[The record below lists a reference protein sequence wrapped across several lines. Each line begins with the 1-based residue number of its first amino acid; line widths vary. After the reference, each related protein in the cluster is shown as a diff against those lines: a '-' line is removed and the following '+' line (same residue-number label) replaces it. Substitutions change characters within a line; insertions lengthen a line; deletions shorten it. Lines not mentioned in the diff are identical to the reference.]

1 MSNIMRKTN
10 IGDKLIEDFND
21 VFSNYS
27 IDNRMYGI
35 ITLHVA
41 FGQALCKNVYYRMG
55 SRKIDIRV
63 HLLLIKPQATGKGAG
78 FSMCEKLSRALDL
91 SFQALTQST
100 DAGLAGT
107 KIYDSQQKQ
116 EVIVDGLLKTSD
128 IIGME
133 EASVIFDLT
142 SDFSKK
148 NMTLM
153 QITMN
158 SLWDSSCTISKK
170 LGTTLIEFK
179 PHASFLLT
187 SYPPDNLAEKVMKT
201 GFLDR
206 VIPVFEPVTLEQ
218 RLSTLRQMTERLNM
232 PQEEIKDKQDEVLQ
246 TICGIVNFY
255 KKGEHCIEISKE
267 IHHKLLYIIEEF
279 AMKVLDASPK
289 AQEKL
294 EHFVTRL
301 YEILIKLAIHHA
313 LFNLRTRVQI
323 SDLLYARKI
332 YLPIWKNLIVSIESL
347 LIIDA
352 SERARRNKIIVQSL
366 KQYDIL
372 LREGKYVKQKV
383 WVRRLSML
391 PPLQQQWDNCS
402 KETADNNLKKLEK
415 NKDLDTEKFQRIAR
429 LEEKDKFFETQDI
442 GGFTYI
448 KKIRELK

>member
-1 MSNIMRKTN
+1 MMSIMRKTN

-21 VFSNYS
+21 VFANYS
-27 IDNRMYGI
+27 IDNRMYGL

-41 FGQALCKNVYYRMG
+41 FGQALCQNVYYRMG

-78 FSMCEKLSRALDL
+78 FSVCEKLADNLGL
-91 SFQALTQST
+91 QFQSLTTST
-100 DAGLAGT
+100 DAGLVGT
-107 KIYDSQQKQ
+107 KIYDHSQK
-116 EVIVDGLLKTSD
+116 EEIIVDGLLKTAD

-133 EASVIFDLT
+133 EASMIFDLA

-158 SLWDSSCTISKK
+158 SLWDSSCIISKK

-206 VIPVFEPVTLEQ
+206 VIPIFETVSLEQ
-218 RLSTLRQMTERLNM
+218 RLSTLKKMTELLNK
-232 PQEEIKDKQDEVLQ
+232 PQGELNDKEQGVIETL
-246 TICGIVNFY
+246 CGIVNFY
-255 KKGEHCIEISKE
+255 KKGEHCIEISE
-267 IHHKLLYIIEEF
+267 NIHQKLLYIIEEF

-301 YEILIKLAIHHA
+301 YEILIKLSIHYA
-313 LFNLRTRVQI
+313 LFNLRTRVEI
-323 SDLLYARKI
+323 SDLLYARRI
-332 YLPIWKNLIVSIESL
+332 YLPIWKSLIVNIESL
-347 LIIDA
+347 LIIDP
-352 SERARRNKIIVQSL
+352 SERARRNKIIHQSL
-366 KQYDIL
+366 QEYDKL
-372 LREGKYVKQKV
+372 LVENKYVKEKV

-391 PPLQQQWDNCS
+391 PSLQQKWDNCS
-402 KETADNNLKKLEK
+402 KETADNNLRKLEK
-415 NKDLDTEKFQRIAR
+415 NLELDTDNFRRIAR
-429 LEEKDKFFETQDI
+429 LEEKDKFFETKEI

-448 KKIRELK
+448 KKIRDIK

>member
-1 MSNIMRKTN
+1 MSIMRKTN
-10 IGDKLIEDFND
+10 IGDKLVEDFNE
-21 VFSNYS
+21 VFSSYS
-27 IDNRMYGI
+27 IDNRMYGL
-35 ITLHVA
+35 ITLHVV

-63 HLLLIKPQATGKGAG
+63 HLLLIKPQASGKGAG
-78 FSMCEKLSRALDL
+78 FSMCEKLSEALGL

-107 KIYDSQQKQ
+107 KIYDPVQKQ
-116 EVIVDGLLKTSD
+116 EVVIDGLLKTAD
-128 IIGME
+128 IIAME
-133 EASVIFDLT
+133 EASVIFDLA

-158 SLWDSSCTISKK
+158 ALWDTSCQISKK

-201 GFLDR
+201 GFMDR

-218 RLSTLRQMTERLNM
+218 RLSTLKQMTDRLNM
-232 PQEEIKDKQDEVLQ
+232 APSEIQEKQDEVLQ
-246 TICGIVNFY
+246 TISGIVNFY
-255 KKGEHCIEISKE
+255 RKGEHCIEISKD
-267 IHHKLLYIIEEF
+267 IHQKLLFIIEEF

-301 YEILIKLAIHHA
+301 YEILIKLSIHHA
-313 LFNLRTRVQI
+313 LFHLRTKVEI
-323 SDLLYARKI
+323 SDLLYARQI

-347 LIIDA
+347 LIIDP
-352 SERARRNKIIVQSL
+352 SERARRNKIIVESIR
-366 KQYDIL
+366 QYDKL
-372 LREGKYVKQKV
+372 LKEKTYVKQNN

-391 PPLQQQWDNCS
+391 PPLQQKWDNCS
-402 KETADNNLKKLEK
+402 KETADNNLKRLEK
-415 NKDLDTEKFQRIAR
+415 NRDLDTSKFRRIAK
-429 LEEKDKFFETQDI
+429 LEEKDKFFETKEI

-448 KKIRELK
+448 KKIRDIK

>member
-1 MSNIMRKTN
+1 MSIMRKTN

-21 VFSNYS
+21 VFANYS
-27 IDNRMYGI
+27 IDNRMYGL

-41 FGQALCKNVYYRMG
+41 FGQALCQNVYYRTG

-78 FSMCEKLSRALDL
+78 FSVCEKLADNLDL
-91 SFQALTQST
+91 NFQSITTST

-107 KIYDSQQKQ
+107 KIYDPAQKQ
-116 EVIVDGLLKTSD
+116 EVVVDGLLKTAD

-206 VIPVFEPVTLEQ
+206 VIPVFETVSLEQ
-218 RLSTLRQMTERLNM
+218 RLSIMKRMTELLNK
-232 PQEEIKDKQDEVLQ
+232 PEQEVNDKEDETLE
-246 TICGIVNFY
+246 TIAGIVNFY
-255 KKGEHCIEISKE
+255 KKGEHCVDIPENIEKT
-267 IHHKLLYIIEEF
+267 LLHIIEEF
-279 AMKVLDASPK
+279 ALKVLDASPK

-301 YEILIKLAIHHA
+301 YEILIKLSIHHA
-313 LFNLRTRVQI
+313 LFNLRTRVEI

-332 YLPIWKNLIVSIESL
+332 YLPIWKNLIVNIESL
-347 LIIDA
+347 LIINP
-352 SERARRNKIIVQSL
+352 SERARRNKIIIQSIQ
-366 KQYDIL
+366 QYDKL
-372 LREGKYVKQKV
+372 LREGTYVKRKV

-391 PPLQQQWDNCS
+391 PELQKKWDNCS

-415 NKDLDTEKFQRIAR
+415 NTDLDTNKFRRIAR
-429 LEEKDKFFETQDI
+429 LEEKDKFFETKEI

-448 KKIRELK
+448 KKIQDIK